1 MFFAMRKGVQGAIR
15 IMDTKYV
22 VVFDCES
29 DSGFGDVFGRA
40 RDEIIH
46 KYMQFTCICA
56 LVIPTNVIQ
65 SRMSADEIISRSKR
79 MTWWRD
85 VSESSTATPIDSL
98 LGTFD
103 RAEVIVGFN
112 CLAFDFPL
120 IQRFYTSQTRY
131 LEHRCKCLDIMT
143 RVRDVTD
150 DYYKLDKLLKD
161 NELSTKIGDG
171 STAIKL
177 WQEGRRDELEAYCL
191 CDVEL
196 TARLGLLNELHV
208 REKHS
213 TKTLTIPE
221 NVFGIRPALRSLTF

>member
-1 MFFAMRKGVQGAIR
+1 
-15 IMDTKYV
+15 MDTKCV

-29 DSGFGDVFGRA
+29 DSGFGDVFGRT

-46 KYMQFTCICA
+46 RYMQFTCICA
-56 LVIPTNVIQ
+56 LVIPTDVIQ
-65 SRMSADEIISRSKR
+65 SHVSVDEIISRSKR

-85 VSESSTATPIDSL
+85 VSKSNTVTPVDGL
-98 LGTFD
+98 LDIFD

-120 IQRFYTSQTRY
+120 IQRFYTSQKRY

-143 RVRDVTD
+143 RVRDVTC

-161 NELSTKIGDG
+161 NDLSTKIGDG

-177 WQEGRRDELEAYCL
+177 WQEERRDELEAYCL

-196 TARLGLLNELHV
+196 TARLGLLDELRV

-213 TKTLTIPE
+213 TKTLTITE
-221 NVFGIRPALRSLTF
+221 NVFGIRAALRSVTL

>member
-1 MFFAMRKGVQGAIR
+1 MR
-15 IMDTKYV
+15 IMDTQYV

-29 DSGFGDVFGRA
+29 DCGFGDVFGRA

-46 KYMQFTCICA
+46 RYMQFTCICA
-56 LVIPTNVIQ
+56 LVIPTNAIQ
-65 SRMSADEIISRSKR
+65 SHVSTDEIISRSR
-79 MTWWRD
+79 SMTWWRD

-98 LGTFD
+98 LDTFD
-103 RAEVIVGFN
+103 RAKAIVGFN

-120 IQRFYTSQTRY
+120 IKRFYTSQKRY

-143 RVRDVTD
+143 RVRDVTC

-161 NELSTKIGDG
+161 NELSSKIGDG
-171 STAIKL
+171 RTAIKL

-191 CDVEL
+191 RDVEL
-196 TARLGLLNELHV
+196 TARLGLLKELCV

-213 TKTLTIPE
+213 TKTLTIPG
-221 NVFGIRPALRSLTF
+221 NVFGIRAALSSLTL